1 MKYRV
6 LALWNQFR
14 TQVIPADAPPVQVKE
29 MRRAF
34 YAGVECT
41 LNRLGDEMSSGDA
54 TDDPAD
60 EQAVREVAKELQDF
74 AADCLAGRA

>member
-6 LALWNQFR
+6 QAMWNNFR
-14 TQVIPADAPPVQVKE
+14 TQVMPPNAPTVQVQE

-41 LNRLGDEMSSGDA
+41 LNRLAGEMTEGDGL
-54 TDDPAD
+54 DDPAD
-60 EQAVREVAKELQDF
+60 ERVVQEVNAELKQF
-74 AADCLAGRA
+74 AADVKSGKA